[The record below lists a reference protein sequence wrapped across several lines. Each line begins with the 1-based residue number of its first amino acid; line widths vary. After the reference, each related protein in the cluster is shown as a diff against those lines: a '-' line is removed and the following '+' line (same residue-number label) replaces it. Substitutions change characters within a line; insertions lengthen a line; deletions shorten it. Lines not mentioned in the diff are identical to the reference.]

1 MSVMLQYTSTIVH
14 TIQEFPAVLN
24 TMWEGVTITDTP
36 SRPCP
41 APVAPLWM
49 LMSTQ
54 VSRPADQHTCWV
66 QTHLQQIS
74 LSFHYNRAIPASNSP
89 ITSARAERLPIDQT
103 WPHIF
108 IHKDICN
115 AILFPAH
122 YRTCLP
128 SREESCSLCYEWL
141 KWDGYY
147 LRLKAKFQ

>member
-1 MSVMLQYTSTIVH
+1 MTVQKKTHPSEQKMSVMLQYNSTIVH
-14 TIQEFPAVLN
+14 VIQEFPVLN
-24 TMWEGVTITDTP
+24 TMWELVKKTDTP

-41 APVAPLWM
+41 APVASVWT

-115 AILFPAH
+115 TILFPAH

-128 SREESCSLCYEWL
+128 SRETRAGLSAVN
-141 KWDGYY
+141 D
-147 LRLKAKFQ
+147 